1 MATHTA
7 ANPATTA
14 DFRDALADASAEATS
29 HSRPKARL
37 ITEFVTQIETLER
50 AETAWRSLAARA
62 LVPNSNYGPGVL
74 LPTFRHF
81 AADEPGAGCILVWQ
95 DHDRLIGFL
104 PCRRPRLRWGVPMPT
119 LVNWALPHMA
129 LGVPLLDRD
138 CAEEAFA
145 AMLAEA
151 RKQAGPAGVLI
162 LEEID
167 GAGPFRAL
175 LDKALAAGQHPSAVP
190 FAFERAAFVPEQSFD
205 VYQRLHYKSKTRQTY
220 RRKRKKLAE
229 LGHLETVFLDRWE
242 DIEHQL
248 DAFLALEGSGW
259 KRRSGTAL
267 ICDPQ
272 WRAWHYDVVRNA
284 ARDGT
289 CLFAA
294 LRLNGQML
302 AGAVVDWRETTAELG
317 KIAYDESYARY
328 SPGGLLTL
336 DTLEWISQLDYQERV
351 RRRPG
356 LEMFDSA
363 ARPDNDTLYAQFKQ
377 RRPIEHRIIGLAPRM
392 ARWRFAPFAWIE
404 AMRRKAIPHVKAVL
418 HTTVPR
424 AKTVVR
430 IAVPHVKAVLN
441 RLRRL

>member
-1 MATHTA
+1 MVTQTA
-7 ANPATTA
+7 ANPAATA
-14 DFRDALADASAEATS
+14 DFRDTRAGAAEVTLS
-29 HSRPKARL
+29 HSRPETRL
-37 ITEFVTQIETLER
+37 ATEFVTQIETLER

-62 LVPNSNYGPGVL
+62 LVPNTNYGPGVF

-81 AADEPGAGCILVWQ
+81 AASEPGAGCILVWQ
-95 DHDRLIGFL
+95 DHDRLVGLL
-104 PCRRPRLRWGVPMPT
+104 PCRRPRLRWGVPVPT

-138 CAEEAFA
+138 CAEQALA
-145 AMLAEA
+145 AIFEEA
-151 RKQAGPAGVLI
+151 RTHAGPAGVLI

-167 GAGPFRAL
+167 GAGPFPAL
-175 LDKALAAGQHPSAVP
+175 LDKVLTAGRHPSAVP
-190 FAFERAAFVPEQSFD
+190 FAFERAVFVPEQDFD

-220 RRKRKKLAE
+220 RRKRRKLEE

-242 DIEHQL
+242 DIEREL

-272 WRAWHYDVVRNA
+272 WQAWHRDVVRNA
-284 ARDGT
+284 AQDGA

-294 LRLNGQML
+294 LKLDGQML
-302 AGAVVDWRETTAELG
+302 AGAVVDWRGTTAELG

-336 DTLEWISQLDYQERV
+336 DTLERLSEFDHYERA

-356 LEMFDSA
+356 LELFDSG

-377 RRPIEHRIIGLAPRM
+377 RRPIEHRIIGLAPGM
-392 ARWRFAPFAWIE
+392 ARWRFAPLAWTE
-404 AMRRKAIPHVKAVL
+404 TGRRKAIPYVRAVL
-418 HTTVPR
+418 NV
-424 AKTVVR
+424 
-430 IAVPHVKAVLN
+430 AVPHVKTVLN
-441 RLRRL
+441 MAIPRVRAILKRPGRL